1 MSNESLL
8 GYQNDSGLR
17 FFKSGSRRTAK
28 MSALVNLPPDVPQ
41 DMEQEDVVELLI
53 PGNNMETSVIIQCE
67 YCGGGSPTWGKSLG
81 MYHIL

>member
-1 MSNESLL
+1 MYKLTQMSNESLL

-41 DMEQEDVVELLI
+41 DMEQEEKEN
-53 PGNNMETSVIIQCE
+53 GTC
-67 YCGGGSPTWGKSLG
+67 K
-81 MYHIL
+81 